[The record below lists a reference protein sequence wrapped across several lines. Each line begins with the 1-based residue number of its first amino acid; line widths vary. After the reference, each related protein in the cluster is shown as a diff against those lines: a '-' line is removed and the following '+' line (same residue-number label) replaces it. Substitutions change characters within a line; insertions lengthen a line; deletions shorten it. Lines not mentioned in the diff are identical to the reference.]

1 MGCLTFPFRLL
12 SLLLILAL
20 AAAGWLYRDQLLDW
34 GRGVTGTRRAAVS
47 VGMPSP
53 AGLAR
58 ARAALARL
66 QRGQGDSV
74 VLDADESASLMAEA
88 LGPVVSGQLDSVRVR
103 LSDNRVGFDGS
114 LRTAR
119 LPRELLGPLSVAVRS
134 REPITAAGAVRM
146 VEPGM
151 AEWDID
157 RLSIR
162 DIPLPREAVP
172 RLLARALGD
181 TTRRTLPL
189 LLPQVVRDLRVRPE
203 GVTLYRREA
212 R

>member
-1 MGCLTFPFRLL
+1 
-12 SLLLILAL
+12 
-20 AAAGWLYRDQLLDW
+20 
-34 GRGVTGTRRAAVS
+34 
-47 VGMPSP
+47 
-53 AGLAR
+53 
-58 ARAALARL
+58 
-66 QRGQGDSV
+66 
-74 VLDADESASLMAEA
+74 MAEA

-146 VEPGM
+146 VEPGL